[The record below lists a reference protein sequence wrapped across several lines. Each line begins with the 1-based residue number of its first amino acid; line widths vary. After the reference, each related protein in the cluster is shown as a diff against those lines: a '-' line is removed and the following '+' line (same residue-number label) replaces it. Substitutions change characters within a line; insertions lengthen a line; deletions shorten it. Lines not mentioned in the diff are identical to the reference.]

1 MNSKKDSLPRYV
13 KEDLGRYAIMPFLVL
28 LLAIVSLA
36 IAAVAFHSDNTSTQN
51 QSDSDGLS
59 PPGGTSSTLTTVDSS
74 SSGYYMS
81 SWAPNIPQLIHSDPY
96 VIYTSLTVVDSDA
109 FELDLSPRMN
119 IFNRWMTVSR
129 DASPTDVPE
138 TVGIFETSLEGNVC
152 TFSSGECSSGK
163 GDTLLSVPVMYRTTQ
178 PEGAYMQILWLI
190 DVHFIDT
197 LINSEGAFYVR

>member
-1 MNSKKDSLPRYV
+1 
-13 KEDLGRYAIMPFLVL
+13 MPFLVL

-96 VIYTSLTVVDSDA
+96 VIYTSLTVVGPEEISIDM
-109 FELDLSPRMN
+109 SPRMY
-119 IFNRWMTVSR
+119 IFRDWLTVPPN
-129 DASPTDVPE
+129 AVP
-138 TVGIFETSLEGNVC
+138 LN
-152 TFSSGECSSGK
+152 
-163 GDTLLSVPVMYRTTQ
+163 VPVMYRTIQ
-178 PEGAYMQILWLI
+178 PDETYLQVLWLI
-190 DVHFIDT
+190 HINFIDT
-197 LINSEGAFYVR
+197 LIDTEGSFHVR